1 MRLTWMS
8 SRETA
13 HEQAEAAREFARQA
27 GFGLAGLSPGDLVP
41 GNLTMVFALS
51 AWLRTCDVDPVPA
64 CSGLLGLRQALLQTS
79 GLEIASEPVPLLAG
93 GHRNA
98 LLALSVYVHGLI
110 SRSAARA
117 GKPAQTIV
125 QEALELLP

>member
-1 MRLTWMS
+1 MS
-8 SRETA
+8 STETA

>member
-1 MRLTWMS
+1 MRPNWMS

-13 HEQAEAAREFARQA
+13 HEQAEASRQFARQA
-27 GFGLAGLSPGDLVP
+27 GLGLAGLSPDDLAA

-64 CSGLLGLRQALLQTS
+64 CSGLLGLRQALLHTS
-79 GLEIASEPVPLLAG
+79 GLEAASEPIPLLAG
-93 GHRNA
+93 SPRNA
-98 LLALSVYVHGLI
+98 LLALSVYIHGLI
-110 SRSAARA
+110 SRSVARA

>member
-13 HEQAEAAREFARQA
+13 HEQAEAARQFAGQA
-27 GFGLAGLSPGDLVP
+27 GLGLAGLSPGDLVA

-51 AWLRTCDVDPVPA
+51 AWLRTCDVDPVAA

-79 GLEIASEPVPLLAG
+79 GLEAASEPIPLLAG
-93 GHRNA
+93 SPRNA
-98 LLALSVYVHGLI
+98 LLALSVYIHGLI
-110 SRSAARA
+110 SRSAAKA